1 MDSYT
6 VTFYCKDCLVVP
18 HDKEVKKEKVCVLV
32 LDKLVQHELELVD
45 FNLTENYETY
55 PNTNKENTA
64 LRTVVEIRLDLDL
77 SDLQSR
83 DSIYN
88 KCLYAMQQ
96 NQLYL
101 SEDVVQDIKGQERQL
116 LVFDKKKHAA

>member
-1 MDSYT
+1 MDTYT
-6 VTFYCKDCLVVP
+6 VTFYCKDCIAVSP
-18 HDKEVKKEKVCVLV
+18 KKEAKQEVCWQV
-32 LDKLVQHELELVD
+32 LDKMVQHELELVD

-55 PNTNKENTA
+55 PDSYKKKGT

-77 SDLQSR
+77 HDLQSR

-88 KCLYAMQQ
+88 KCLYAMQ
-96 NQLYL
+96 NDQLYL
-101 SEDVVQDIKGQERQL
+101 SEDIVQDVHGQERQL

>member
-1 MDSYT
+1 MDTYT

-18 HDKEVKKEKVCVLV
+18 AQKEAKQEVCWQV
-32 LDKLVQHELELVD
+32 LDKMVQHELELVD

-55 PNTNKENTA
+55 PDSHKKKGT
-64 LRTVVEIRLDLDL
+64 LRAVVEIRLDLERH
-77 SDLQSR
+77 DLQSR

-101 SEDVVQDIKGQERQL
+101 SEDIVQEIQGQERQL
-116 LVFDKKKHAA
+116 LVFDKKTHAA